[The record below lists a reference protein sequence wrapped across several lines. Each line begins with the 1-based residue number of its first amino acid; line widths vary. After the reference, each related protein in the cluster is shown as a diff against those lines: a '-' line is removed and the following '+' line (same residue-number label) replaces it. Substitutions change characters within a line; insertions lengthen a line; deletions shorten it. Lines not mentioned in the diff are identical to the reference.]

1 MKKKLITISGQTA
14 SGKTNLSIRLAQ
26 NLNCSII
33 SCDSRQFY
41 KEMSIGTAVPS
52 KLELSK
58 ANHYFIHHKSVKDN
72 YTVGDFQNDALKL
85 IENLFKKDD
94 YIILTGG
101 SGMYMDAIV
110 NGIDKFPKI
119 KLGVRELLNEKHNSR
134 GILFLKNKLK
144 ELDPEYYDIVD
155 VNNHRRLI
163 RALEVCIS
171 TGKPY
176 SSFLNKKNK
185 KYDFESVN
193 FGIKVDRELLYKKIN
208 YRVDKMI
215 SDGLIKEAKTLLN
228 FKDLN
233 PLNTV
238 GYKELFE
245 HFKGNLTK
253 SQAIEKIKQNTRR
266 YAKRQMTWLKNK
278 NLVWIENNVEIDEIK
293 RFINSNNLE
302 HFY

>member
-185 KYDFESVN
+185 KYDFESIN

-215 SDGLIKEAKTLLN
+215 SDGLIKEAKTLLK
-228 FKDLN
+228 FEDLN

-266 YAKRQMTWLKNK
+266 FAKRQMTWLKNK
-278 NLVWIENNVEIDEIK
+278 NLIWIENNVEIDEIK
-293 RFINSNNLE
+293 RFINSNNL
-302 HFY
+302 

>member
-193 FGIKVDRELLYKKIN
+193 FGIKIDRKLLYEKIN

-278 NLVWIENNVEIDEIK
+278 NLVWIENSVEIDEIK
-293 RFINSNNLE
+293 RFINSNNL
-302 HFY
+302 

>member
-1 MKKKLITISGQTA
+1 LKKKLITISGQTA

-52 KLELSK
+52 QLELSK

-85 IENLFKKDD
+85 IENLFKKDN

-110 NGIDKFPKI
+110 NGIDTFPKI

-144 ELDPEYYDIVD
+144 ELDPEYYDMVD

-185 KYDFESVN
+185 KHDFESVN
-193 FGIKVDRELLYKKIN
+193 FCIKVDRELLYKKIN

-215 SDGLIKEAKTLLN
+215 SDGLIKEAKTLLK
-228 FKDLN
+228 FEDLN

-266 YAKRQMTWLKNK
+266 FAKRQMTWLKNK
-278 NLVWIENNVEIDEIK
+278 NLIWIENNVEIDEIK
-293 RFINSNNLE
+293 RFINSDNP
-302 HFY
+302 

>member
-119 KLGVRELLNEKHNSR
+119 KLGVRELLNEKYNSR

-171 TGKPY
+171 TEKPY

-215 SDGLIKEAKTLLN
+215 SDGLIQEAKTLFN

-233 PLNTV
+233 TLNTV

-293 RFINSNNLE
+293 RFINSNNL
-302 HFY
+302 

>member
-26 NLNCSII
+26 DLNCSII

-215 SDGLIKEAKTLLN
+215 SDGLIKEAKTLMN

-293 RFINSNNLE
+293 RFINSNNL
-302 HFY
+302 

>member
-119 KLGVRELLNEKHNSR
+119 KLGVRELLNENHNSR

-245 HFKGNLTK
+245 LFKGNLTK

-293 RFINSNNLE
+293 RFINSNNL
-302 HFY
+302 

>member
-119 KLGVRELLNEKHNSR
+119 KLGVRELLNEKYNSR

-215 SDGLIKEAKTLLN
+215 SDGLIKEAKNLLN

-293 RFINSNNLE
+293 RFINSNNL
-302 HFY
+302 

>member
-52 KLELSK
+52 KIELSK

-119 KLGVRELLNEKHNSR
+119 KLGVRELLNEKYNSR

-215 SDGLIKEAKTLLN
+215 SDGLIQEAKTLLN

-293 RFINSNNLE
+293 RFINSNNL
-302 HFY
+302 

>member
-26 NLNCSII
+26 YLNCSII

-94 YIILTGG
+94 FIILTGG
-101 SGMYMDAIV
+101 SGMYMDAVV
-110 NGIDKFPKI
+110 NGIDAFPKI

-144 ELDPEYYDIVD
+144 ELDPEYHDIVD

-185 KYDFESVN
+185 KYDFESIN
-193 FGIKVDRELLYKKIN
+193 FCIKVDRELLYKKIN

-293 RFINSNNLE
+293 RFINSNNL
-302 HFY
+302 

>member
-134 GILFLKNKLK
+134 GVLFLKNKLK

-293 RFINSNNLE
+293 RFINSNNL
-302 HFY
+302 

>member
-1 MKKKLITISGQTA
+1 LKKKLITISGQTA

-26 NLNCSII
+26 NLKCSII

-94 YIILTGG
+94 FIILTGG

-110 NGIDKFPKI
+110 NGIDTFPKI
-119 KLGVRELLNEKHNSR
+119 KLGVRELLNEKYNSK
-134 GILFLKNKLK
+134 GVLFLKNKLK
-144 ELDPEYYDIVD
+144 ELDPEYHDIVD

-185 KYDFESVN
+185 KYDFESIN
-193 FGIKVDRELLYKKIN
+193 FCIKVDRELLYKKIN

-215 SDGLIKEAKTLLN
+215 SDGLIKEAKTLLK

-233 PLNTV
+233 SLNTV

-278 NLVWIENNVEIDEIK
+278 NLIWIENNIEIDEIK
-293 RFINSNNLE
+293 RFINSNNL
-302 HFY
+302 

>member
-41 KEMSIGTAVPS
+41 KEMSIGTAIPS

-110 NGIDKFPKI
+110 NGIDTFPKI
-119 KLGVRELLNEKHNSR
+119 KLGVRELLNEKYNSK
-134 GILFLKNKLK
+134 GVLFLKNKLK
-144 ELDPEYYDIVD
+144 ELDPEYHDIVD

-185 KYDFESVN
+185 KYDFESIN
-193 FGIKVDRELLYKKIN
+193 FCIKVDRELLYKKIN

-215 SDGLIKEAKTLLN
+215 SDGLIKEAKTLLK

-233 PLNTV
+233 SLNTV

-245 HFKGNLTK
+245 YFKGNLTK

-293 RFINSNNLE
+293 KFINSNNL
-302 HFY
+302 

>member
-119 KLGVRELLNEKHNSR
+119 KLGVRELLNENHNSR

-193 FGIKVDRELLYKKIN
+193 FGIKIDRKLLYEKIN

-278 NLVWIENNVEIDEIK
+278 NLVWIENSVEIDEIK
-293 RFINSNNLE
+293 RFINSNNL
-302 HFY
+302 

>member
-26 NLNCSII
+26 NLKCSII

-52 KLELSK
+52 KLELLK
-58 ANHYFIHHKSVKDN
+58 ANHYFIHHKSVRDN

-94 YIILTGG
+94 FIILTGG

-110 NGIDKFPKI
+110 NGIDTFPKI
-119 KLGVRELLNEKHNSR
+119 KLGVRELLNEKYNSK
-134 GILFLKNKLK
+134 GVLFLKNKLK
-144 ELDPEYYDIVD
+144 ELDPEYHDIVD

-185 KYDFESVN
+185 KYDFEIIN
-193 FGIKVDRELLYKKIN
+193 FCIKVDRELLYKKIN

-215 SDGLIKEAKTLLN
+215 SDGLIKEAKTLLK

-233 PLNTV
+233 SLNTV

-245 HFKGNLTK
+245 YFKGNLTK

-278 NLVWIENNVEIDEIK
+278 NLIWIENNIELDEIK
-293 RFINSNNLE
+293 RFINSNNL
-302 HFY
+302 

>member
-26 NLNCSII
+26 HLNCSII

-171 TGKPY
+171 TEKPY

-215 SDGLIKEAKTLLN
+215 SDGLIQEAKTLFN

-233 PLNTV
+233 TLNTV

-293 RFINSNNLE
+293 RFINSNNL
-302 HFY
+302 

>member
-72 YTVGDFQNDALKL
+72 YTIGDFQNDALKL

-119 KLGVRELLNEKHNSR
+119 KLGVRELLNEKYNSR

-293 RFINSNNLE
+293 RFINSNNL
-302 HFY
+302 

>member
-85 IENLFKKDD
+85 IKNLFKKDD
-94 YIILTGG
+94 FIILTGG

-110 NGIDKFPKI
+110 NGIDTFPKI
-119 KLGVRELLNEKHNSR
+119 KLGVRELLNEKYNSR

-215 SDGLIKEAKTLLN
+215 SDGLIQEAKTLLN

-278 NLVWIENNVEIDEIK
+278 NLIWIENNVEIDEIK
-293 RFINSNNLE
+293 RFINSNDL
-302 HFY
+302 

>member
-26 NLNCSII
+26 DLNCSII

-193 FGIKVDRELLYKKIN
+193 FGIKIDRKLLYKKIN
-208 YRVDKMI
+208 HRVDKMI

-293 RFINSNNLE
+293 RFINSNNL
-302 HFY
+302 

>member
-144 ELDPEYYDIVD
+144 ELDPEYYNIVD

-228 FKDLN
+228 FKGLN

-293 RFINSNNLE
+293 RFINSNNL
-302 HFY
+302 

>member
-119 KLGVRELLNEKHNSR
+119 KLGVRELLNKKHNSR

-193 FGIKVDRELLYKKIN
+193 FCIKVDRELLYKKIN

-215 SDGLIKEAKTLLN
+215 SDGLIKEAKTLLK
-228 FKDLN
+228 FEDLN

-293 RFINSNNLE
+293 RFINSNNL
-302 HFY
+302 

>member
-14 SGKTNLSIRLAQ
+14 SGKTDLSIRLAQ

-41 KEMSIGTAVPS
+41 EEMSIGTAVPS

-72 YTVGDFQNDALKL
+72 YTIGDFQNDALKL

-110 NGIDKFPKI
+110 NGIDTFPKI
-119 KLGVRELLNEKHNSR
+119 KLGVRELLNEKYNSR

-215 SDGLIKEAKTLLN
+215 SDGLIKEAKNLLN

-293 RFINSNNLE
+293 RFINSNNL
-302 HFY
+302 

>member
-1 MKKKLITISGQTA
+1 LKKKLITISGQTA

-119 KLGVRELLNEKHNSR
+119 KLGVRELLNEKHNSG

-293 RFINSNNLE
+293 RFINSNNL
-302 HFY
+302 

>member
-119 KLGVRELLNEKHNSR
+119 KLGVRELLNEKHNSG

-215 SDGLIKEAKTLLN
+215 SDGLIKEAKNLLN

-293 RFINSNNLE
+293 RFINSNNL
-302 HFY
+302 

>member
-1 MKKKLITISGQTA
+1 LKKKLITISGQTA

-58 ANHYFIHHKSVKDN
+58 ANHYFIHHKSIKDN

-171 TGKPY
+171 TGKSY

-215 SDGLIKEAKTLLN
+215 YDGLIKEAKNLLN

-293 RFINSNNLE
+293 RFINSNNL
-302 HFY
+302 

>member
-26 NLNCSII
+26 DLNCSII

-215 SDGLIKEAKTLLN
+215 TDGLIKEAKTLLN

-245 HFKGNLTK
+245 HFKGNITK

-278 NLVWIENNVEIDEIK
+278 NLVWIENNIEIDEIK
-293 RFINSNNLE
+293 RFINSNNL
-302 HFY
+302 

>member
-119 KLGVRELLNEKHNSR
+119 KLGVRELLNEKHNSG

-215 SDGLIKEAKTLLN
+215 SNGLIKEAKALL
-228 FKDLN
+228 KLKGLN

-245 HFKGNLTK
+245 YFEGNLTK
-253 SQAIEKIKQNTRR
+253 SQAVEKIKQNTRR

-278 NLVWIENNVEIDEIK
+278 NLIWVKNNIEIDEIK
-293 RFINSNNLE
+293 RFINSNNM
-302 HFY
+302 

>member
-85 IENLFKKDD
+85 IKNLFKKDD
-94 YIILTGG
+94 FIILTGG

-185 KYDFESVN
+185 EYDFESFN
-193 FGIKVDRELLYKKIN
+193 FCIKVDRELLYKKIN

-215 SDGLIKEAKTLLN
+215 SDGLIKEAKTLLK

-233 PLNTV
+233 SLNTV

-293 RFINSNNLE
+293 RFINLNNL
-302 HFY
+302 

>member
-72 YTVGDFQNDALKL
+72 YTVGNFQNDALKL

-119 KLGVRELLNEKHNSR
+119 KLGVRELLNEKYNSK
-134 GILFLKNKLK
+134 GVLFLKNKLK
-144 ELDPEYYDIVD
+144 ELDPEYHDIVD

-215 SDGLIKEAKTLLN
+215 SDGLIKEAKTLVN

-293 RFINSNNLE
+293 RFINSNNL
-302 HFY
+302 

>member
-1 MKKKLITISGQTA
+1 LKKKLITISGQTA

-101 SGMYMDAIV
+101 SGMYMDSIV

-119 KLGVRELLNEKHNSR
+119 KLGVRELLNEKYNSR

-293 RFINSNNLE
+293 RFINSNNL
-302 HFY
+302 

>member
-26 NLNCSII
+26 DLNCSII

-119 KLGVRELLNEKHNSR
+119 KLGVRELLNERHNSR
-134 GILFLKNKLK
+134 GILFLKNKLQ

-215 SDGLIKEAKTLLN
+215 TDGLIKEAKTLLN

-245 HFKGNLTK
+245 YFKGNLTK
-253 SQAIEKIKQNTRR
+253 IQAIEKIKQNTRR

-293 RFINSNNLE
+293 RFINSNNL
-302 HFY
+302 

>member
-119 KLGVRELLNEKHNSR
+119 KLGVRELLNEKYNSK
-134 GILFLKNKLK
+134 GVLFLKNKLK
-144 ELDPEYYDIVD
+144 ELDPEYHDIVD

-278 NLVWIENNVEIDEIK
+278 NLIWIENNIEIDKIK
-293 RFINSNNLE
+293 RFINSNNL
-302 HFY
+302 

>member
-110 NGIDKFPKI
+110 NGIDTFPKI
-119 KLGVRELLNEKHNSR
+119 KLGVRELLNEKYNSR

-144 ELDPEYYDIVD
+144 ELDPEYHDIVD

-193 FGIKVDRELLYKKIN
+193 FCIKVDRELLYKKIN

-215 SDGLIKEAKTLLN
+215 YDGLIKEAKTLLN

-278 NLVWIENNVEIDEIK
+278 NLIWIENNVEIDEIK
-293 RFINSNNLE
+293 RFINSNNL
-302 HFY
+302 

>member
-119 KLGVRELLNEKHNSR
+119 KLGVRELLNEKHNSG

-278 NLVWIENNVEIDEIK
+278 NLIWIENNIEIDEIK
-293 RFINSNNLE
+293 RFINSNNL
-302 HFY
+302 

>member
-119 KLGVRELLNEKHNSR
+119 KLGVRELLNEKYNSR

-215 SDGLIKEAKTLLN
+215 SDGLIQEAKTLFN

-233 PLNTV
+233 TLNTV

-293 RFINSNNLE
+293 RFINSNNL
-302 HFY
+302 

>member
-1 MKKKLITISGQTA
+1 LKKKLITISGQTA

-215 SDGLIKEAKTLLN
+215 SDGLIQEAKTLLN

-293 RFINSNNLE
+293 RFINSNNL
-302 HFY
+302 

>member
-26 NLNCSII
+26 YLNCSII

-185 KYDFESVN
+185 KYDFENIN
-193 FGIKVDRELLYKKIN
+193 FCIKVDRELLYKKIN

-215 SDGLIKEAKTLLN
+215 SDGLIKEAKTLLK

-233 PLNTV
+233 SLNTV

-245 HFKGNLTK
+245 YFKGNLTK

-278 NLVWIENNVEIDEIK
+278 NSIWIENNIKIDEIK
-293 RFINSNNLE
+293 RFINSNNL
-302 HFY
+302 

>member
-26 NLNCSII
+26 DLNCSII

-215 SDGLIKEAKTLLN
+215 SDGLIKEAKTLVN

-293 RFINSNNLE
+293 RFINSNNL
-302 HFY
+302 

>member
-58 ANHYFIHHKSVKDN
+58 ANHYFIHHKSIKDN

-171 TGKPY
+171 TGKSY

-293 RFINSNNLE
+293 RFINSNNL
-302 HFY
+302 

>member
-119 KLGVRELLNEKHNSR
+119 KLGVRELLNEKHNSG

-215 SDGLIKEAKTLLN
+215 SDGLIKEAKTLMN

-293 RFINSNNLE
+293 RFINSNNL
-302 HFY
+302 

>member
-85 IENLFKKDD
+85 IKNLFKKDD
-94 YIILTGG
+94 FIILTGG

-119 KLGVRELLNEKHNSR
+119 KLGVRELLNEKYNSR

-144 ELDPEYYDIVD
+144 ELDPEYHDIVD

-185 KYDFESVN
+185 EYDFESVN
-193 FGIKVDRELLYKKIN
+193 FCIKVDRELLYKKIN

-215 SDGLIKEAKTLLN
+215 SDGLIKEAKTLLK

-278 NLVWIENNVEIDEIK
+278 NLIWIENNVEIDEIK
-293 RFINSNNLE
+293 RFINSNNL
-302 HFY
+302 